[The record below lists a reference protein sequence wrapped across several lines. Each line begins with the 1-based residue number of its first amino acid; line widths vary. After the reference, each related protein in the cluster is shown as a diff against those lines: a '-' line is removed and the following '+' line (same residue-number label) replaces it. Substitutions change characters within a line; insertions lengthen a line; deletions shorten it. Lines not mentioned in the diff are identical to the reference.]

1 MTGSIPHGVY
11 LKLEQMKGLYLKKIC
26 GGYRNIFHFKDG
38 LREYHLIDNGFI
50 THSTMRF
57 LSNGYNFCFEFGSMY
72 VPIKITITDKEY
84 TFENKSNDKLTLGVE
99 AGKLFHEILKEYYSN
114 SASYLHVNDRRK
126 EILIANKEYK
136 KKIIDEKLEEI
147 KKIENDIKKLD
158 DQCFE
163 LEKEI
168 SGSDDGI

>member
-11 LKLEQMKGLYLKKIC
+11 LKLEQMKGLYLKKAC

-38 LREYHLIDNGFI
+38 GREYHLIDNGFI
-50 THSTMRF
+50 TNSIMRF
-57 LSNGYNFCFEFGSMY
+57 LSTGYSYCFEFGSMY

-84 TFENKSNDKLTLGVE
+84 TFENKSDDKLTLGFE

-126 EILIANKEYK
+126 EILITNMEYK
-136 KKIIDEKLEEI
+136 KKVIDDKLKEI
-147 KKIENDIKKLD
+147 RKIEDDIKKLD
-158 DQCFE
+158 TRCFE
-163 LEKEI
+163 LDKEI
-168 SGSDDGI
+168 TEIKI